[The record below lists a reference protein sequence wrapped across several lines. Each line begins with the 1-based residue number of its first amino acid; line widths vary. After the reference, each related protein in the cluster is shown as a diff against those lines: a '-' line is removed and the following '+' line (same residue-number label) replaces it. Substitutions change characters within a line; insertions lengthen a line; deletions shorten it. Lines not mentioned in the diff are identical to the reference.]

1 MHILSEREKALEEQ
15 YFVDAERSFKLCVR
29 RDRLFAMWVANL
41 LGHDDFAAYADE
53 ITEARLRGA
62 GDEEII
68 SKALSDLRAAGK
80 SIGEGEVTA
89 KMRELMAEAVTQLA
103 AESAS

>member
-1 MHILSEREKALEEQ
+1 MHILSEREKALEDQ

-41 LGHDDFAAYADE
+41 LGHGDFAAYADE

-62 GDEEII
+62 GDDRIV
-68 SKALSDLRAAGK
+68 SKAFSDLQAAGK
-80 SIGEGEVTA
+80 TIDEGEVTA
-89 KMRELMAEAVTQLA
+89 KLRELMAEAAKQLA

>member
-1 MHILSEREKALEEQ
+1 MHILSERQKALEEQ

-29 RDRLFAMWVANL
+29 RDRLFAMWVADL
-41 LGHDDFAAYADE
+41 LAHDNFAAYADE

-62 GDEEII
+62 GDDRIT

-80 SIGEGEVTA
+80 AIDEGEVTA
-89 KMRELMAEAVTQLA
+89 KMREFMAEAAQQLA

>member
-29 RDRLFAMWVANL
+29 RDRLFAMWVAAL
-41 LGHDDFAAYADE
+41 LDHDDFAAYADE

-62 GDEEII
+62 GDDQII
-68 SKALSDLRAAGK
+68 SKSLSDLRAAGK
-80 SIGEGEVTA
+80 TIGEGEVAA
-89 KMRELMAEAVTQLA
+89 KLRELMGEAAKQLA